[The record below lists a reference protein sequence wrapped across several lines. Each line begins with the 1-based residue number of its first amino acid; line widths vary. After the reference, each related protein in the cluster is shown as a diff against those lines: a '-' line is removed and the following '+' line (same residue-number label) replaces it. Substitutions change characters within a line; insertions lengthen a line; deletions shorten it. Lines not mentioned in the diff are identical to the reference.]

1 MLHRRNILLR
11 GLALCTI
18 LLHTISMPK
27 VMEQKEYVKLR
38 AKGIRPTAAS
48 AALGVNRVT
57 AYRWE
62 SREDV
67 RANIEA
73 LAQKYIAKLPD
84 AIKLGHDLIDAGN
97 AAEKTPE
104 NDKILK
110 LAAEES
116 RLMRQAVGIAPSH
129 SPSVV
134 INNLVLGNQLNV
146 LMPSIQRL
154 LDQHLD
160 VIEINPEES

>member
-1 MLHRRNILLR
+1 MSSLKHAQLGGRYER
-11 GLALCTI
+11 
-18 LLHTISMPK
+18 
-27 VMEQKEYVKLR
+27 LR
-38 AKGIRPTAAS
+38 AKGLSKPQAAAAIGVSPPT
-48 AALGVNRVT
+48 V
-57 AYRWE
+57 YRWE

-154 LDQHLD
+154 LDQHSD
-160 VIEINPEES
+160 VIEINPEEP

>member
-1 MLHRRNILLR
+1 
-11 GLALCTI
+11 
-18 LLHTISMPK
+18 
-27 VMEQKEYVKLR
+27 
-38 AKGIRPTAAS
+38 
-48 AALGVNRVT
+48 VNRVT

-154 LDQHLD
+154 LDQHSD
-160 VIEINPEES
+160 AIEIDPEEP

>member
-1 MLHRRNILLR
+1 MQ
-11 GLALCTI
+11 GLAFCI
-18 LLHTISMPK
+18 IMVHTGFMPK
-27 VMEQKEYVKLR
+27 ESEQGKNIRLR
-38 AKGIRPTAAS
+38 SKGISKTVACNAVGVHPT
-48 AALGVNRVT
+48 T

-97 AAEKTPE
+97 NAEKTPE

-154 LDQHLD
+154 LDQHSD
-160 VIEINPEES
+160 VIEISPDDP